1 MNILHQN
8 LKEFEINDKQINE
21 ISKITNLNNLDI
33 INKIIFHY
41 IDNDIY
47 IYPQESGSCT
57 WFSLYWSILIY
68 YISKVLKELILHNE
82 GEFFK
87 FLKKWPKKVPYI

>member
-41 IDNDIY
+41 IDR
-47 IYPQESGSCT
+47 
-57 WFSLYWSILIY
+57 LIDFHAKY
-68 YISKVLKELILHNE
+68 RFQIDFARGK
-82 GEFFK
+82 
-87 FLKKWPKKVPYI
+87 